1 MKGQNVVVTG
11 AAQGIGAAI
20 AKMAIERGASG
31 VALIDKNRE
40 QLETTVAALDSDCA
54 RVIGI
59 EADLRRRETCQSAI
73 QQCIDGLGRIDMLAN
88 NAGIFI
94 YTPVEDIDDDEW
106 DIVMDVCLRGLFH
119 TSVAAAKHMREN
131 GAGRI
136 VNIASVD
143 GFVAL
148 PEMAHYAAA
157 KAGVISLTRTFAMEY
172 VKAGVLVNAVAPGLT
187 DTPRVRANNRAE
199 KVQSKIPVGRLATAA
214 EIADAVCYLG
224 SSSNT
229 YIAGEILNVSG
240 GLVIA

>member
-1 MKGQNVVVTG
+1 MKNQNVVVTG

-20 AKMAIERGASG
+20 ARMALERGASG

-40 QLETTVAALDSDCA
+40 HLDATVATLTQDSA

-59 EADLRRRETCQSAI
+59 EADRRKREACALAI
-73 QQCIDGLGRIDMLAN
+73 ERCVDELGRIDMLAN

-94 YTPVEDIDDDEW
+94 YTAVEDIDDDEW
-106 DIVMDVCLRGLFH
+106 DTVMDVCLRGLFH
-119 TSVAAAKHMREN
+119 TSVAAAKHMRKN

-172 VKAGVLVNAVAPGLT
+172 VKAGILVNAVAPGLT

-199 KVQSKIPVGRLATAA
+199 IVRPRIPIGRLATAE
-214 EIADAVCYLG
+214 EIAGAVCYLG

-229 YIAGEILNVSG
+229 YIAGEILNISG
-240 GLVIA
+240 GMVIA